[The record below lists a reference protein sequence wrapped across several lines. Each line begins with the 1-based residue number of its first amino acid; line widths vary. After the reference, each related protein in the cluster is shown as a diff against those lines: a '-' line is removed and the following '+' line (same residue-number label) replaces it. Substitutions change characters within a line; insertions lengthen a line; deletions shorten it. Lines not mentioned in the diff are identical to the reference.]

1 MAPGFRSHIQQ
12 FYCISQNHFTESNW
26 NLLLV
31 ILLLSH
37 LKSAHKSQ
45 RQILTLLPSS
55 KESHLCTHVLEIIY
69 IYLHCNTNKTFFTRS
84 MHSMNV
90 CVVMFFSLVPCFH
103 FTIWNLI
110 VVFSSCL
117 HNTSRNDFDAQV
129 QCEKGTIITFS
140 HWQHE
145 CTNILLNPINHFFF
159 TRSLVNSLFFQ
170 HKTQKQ
176 TKRMRNQRMKTNV
189 RSRREKT
196 ASTRTIDINF
206 WKILWRETFHNN
218 SSCCFF
224 LTVYLLMIQSNR
236 YSQIQTQI
244 QSPQNHSIKIKKT
257 PIIDFKL
264 NSQFQWSKKW
274 LDQCRLWSIRM

>member
-1 MAPGFRSHIQQ
+1 MHARSRNHIHIFALQHKQNLFYSLDAFYERMCGNVFFSRSLFSFHHMESDCGF
-12 FYCISQNHFTESNW
+12 F
-26 NLLLV
+26 
-31 ILLLSH
+31 
-37 LKSAHKSQ
+37 
-45 RQILTLLPSS
+45 
-55 KESHLCTHVLEIIY
+55 
-69 IYLHCNTNKTFFTRS
+69 
-84 MHSMNV
+84 
-90 CVVMFFSLVPCFH
+90 VMFAQHQPKWFWC
-103 FTIWNLI
+103 
-110 VVFSSCL
+110 
-117 HNTSRNDFDAQV
+117 TSAMW
-129 QCEKGTIITFS
+129 KGTIITFS

-264 NSQFQWSKKW
+264 NTQFQWSKKW